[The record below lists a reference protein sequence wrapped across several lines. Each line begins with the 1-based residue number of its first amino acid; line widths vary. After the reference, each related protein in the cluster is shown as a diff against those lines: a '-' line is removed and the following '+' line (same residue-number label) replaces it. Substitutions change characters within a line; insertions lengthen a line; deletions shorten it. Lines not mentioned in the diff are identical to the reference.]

1 MAMRP
6 VAKSVYCRPKTH
18 QRLMSYCR
26 RSGERATDVVDRA
39 IQTELDVAAKKPVRR
54 KSRR

>member
-18 QRLMSYCR
+18 QRLISYCR
-26 RSGERATDVVDRA
+26 RSRERATDVVDRA
-39 IQTELDVAAKKPVRR
+39 INAELDAAAKKPPRR
-54 KSRR
+54 KARR